1 MAEWFARYPN
11 DNGDC
16 EITFKGSY
24 TQAKE
29 VEKVC
34 SRMMDGKTYMDLMNK
49 DEVVFGELV
58 LKSKYQFHV
67 MAGKTLA
74 IIEARINSKNG
85 FLNLFPSAEYYP
97 YGDIVINYPHIKFNG
112 KTILVCSHTNR
123 GSWKA
128 LRGAL
133 YGVSMIY
140 DSDLCDMGFYRE
152 LAVRTQDLTIEA
164 K

>member
-1 MAEWFARYPN
+1 MAEWFAKYPN
-11 DNGDC
+11 DYGEY

-34 SRMMDGKTYMDLMNK
+34 HRMMDRKAYMDLMNK
-49 DEVVFGELV
+49 DDVVFGELV

-74 IIEARINSKNG
+74 SIEARINSKNG
-85 FLNLFPSAEYYP
+85 FLSLFPSAEYYP
-97 YGDIVINYPHIKFNG
+97 NGDIAINYPHIKLNG
-112 KTILVCSHTNR
+112 RTILVCSHTNR
-123 GSWKA
+123 DSWKD
-128 LRGAL
+128 LRGTL

-140 DSDLCDMGFYRE
+140 DSDLCDMDFYRE
-152 LAVRTQDLTIEA
+152 LAVRTRDLTIEA